1 MIKRLIPWLGP
12 IPWVIRKERHS
23 AGLGVDLGFRDEF
36 RAGAVSPVA
45 EKDRG
50 KRSFAF
56 WYHEIS
62 IYRPTFWAGISD
74 VMKGAVGELSD
85 DLVLEI
91 QWLFGVVVEEVD
103 QRLEVSLSFSRCGD
117 QGSESDK
124 SKQFAHRSFG
134 FGKVRLSVSVIKSG
148 TTAVPAFE
156 P

>member
-1 MIKRLIPWLGP
+1 MIQRFIPWLGSV
-12 IPWVIRKERHS
+12 PWVIRKERHS
-23 AGLGVDLGFRDEF
+23 ACLGIDLGFRDEF

-74 VMKGAVGELSD
+74 VMKGAVGELCD

-91 QWLFGVVVEEVD
+91 QWLFGVVIEEMG
-103 QRLEVSLSFSRCGD
+103 QGLEVGFSFR
-117 QGSESDK
+117 
-124 SKQFAHRSFG
+124 
-134 FGKVRLSVSVIKSG
+134 
-148 TTAVPAFE
+148 
-156 P
+156 